1 MGVIEPERI
10 TAEELVHR
18 LEAGEEFLILDV
30 RPKQAYRLSPV
41 RIKGAIRVPPGN
53 IDARF
58 RELPANKPIITYCS
72 EPGDGTAIRVTR
84 ILLEQGFA
92 QVKVLRGG
100 FAAWLRAGYPVEHKE
115 G

>member
-58 RELPANKPIITYCS
+58 RELPANKPIVVYCNDTG
-72 EPGDGTAIRVTR
+72 EETAARAAR
-84 ILLEQGFA
+84 ILTERGFRD
-92 QVKVLRGG
+92 VRVLRGG
-100 FAAWLRAGYPVEHKE
+100 FDAWLRAGYPLDQKE
-115 G
+115 D